1 MESNLRTILILGLIL
16 FSSFHTKPLK
26 AEIFTQYFKDFS
38 TYCLDGIGSP
48 KHYNAMAESEG
59 WKLLP
64 ENLMPLLKNANG
76 DDFDGWAYERGEG
89 NIFAIAYAT
98 GSDNGKTMHT
108 CSLVNLNTDYKT
120 NVSQMKKFFDAKR
133 FDEYNMGMQYMELFA
148 IRLPLFSK
156 AMIFTSQDRS
166 SPEGSDMFKFDL
178 AVYE

>member
-1 MESNLRTILILGLIL
+1 MKQFCKIVLGFMLL
-16 FSSFHTKPLK
+16 FLTMQPTK
-26 AEIFTQYFKDFS
+26 AEELTQFLLDFS
-38 TYCLDGIGSP
+38 NYCVDGIGSP
-48 KHYNAMAESEG
+48 LHYNAMADSEN
-59 WKLLP
+59 WMSLP
-64 ENLMPLLKNANG
+64 EELMPLLQNANG

-98 GSDNGKTMHT
+98 GSDNGKTFHT
-108 CSLVNLNTDYKT
+108 CSLVNLNTDYKS